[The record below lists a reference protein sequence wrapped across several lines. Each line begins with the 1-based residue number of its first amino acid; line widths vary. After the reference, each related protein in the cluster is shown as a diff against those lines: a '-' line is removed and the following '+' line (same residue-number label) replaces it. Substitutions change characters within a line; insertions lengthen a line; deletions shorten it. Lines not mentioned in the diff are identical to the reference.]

1 MVLIAII
8 ILLII
13 IFLLIYKLIKIKKNK
28 PISLE
33 LEKEIMNF
41 MSNIDSVDVR
51 DIEKIDVKKSNDFND
66 DTLDLNELFKTMSL
80 TIVKD
85 KSDYDFGLLRNTKK

>member
-1 MVLIAII
+1 MFLIVCAIA
-8 ILLII
+8 LII
-13 IFLLIYKLIKIKKNK
+13 IALLIYKIKFKKK
-28 PISLE
+28 DFISEE
-33 LEKEIMNF
+33 LEKEIMDF
-41 MSNIDSVDVR
+41 MSTIDSVDVR
-51 DIEKIDVKKSNDFND
+51 DIEKNNVQEINDFND

>member
-1 MVLIAII
+1 M
-8 ILLII
+8 ILFVSITILII
-13 IFLLIYKLIKIKKNK
+13 IFLLVYIIKNIKKEK
-28 PISLE
+28 PISEE
-33 LEKEIMNF
+33 LEKEIIDF

-51 DIEKIDVKKSNDFND
+51 DIEKANSEVLD
-66 DTLDLNELFKTMSL
+66 DTLDLNDLFKTMSL

>member
-1 MVLIAII
+1 MFLIVCAIA
-8 ILLII
+8 LII
-13 IFLLIYKLIKIKKNK
+13 IALLIYKIKFKKK
-28 PISLE
+28 DFISEE
-33 LEKEIMNF
+33 LEKEIMDF
-41 MSNIDSVDVR
+41 MSTIDSVDVR
-51 DIEKIDVKKSNDFND
+51 DIAKNNVQKINDFND

>member
-1 MVLIAII
+1 M
-8 ILLII
+8 ILFVSITILII
-13 IFLLIYKLIKIKKNK
+13 IFLLVYIIKNRKKEK
-28 PISLE
+28 PISEE
-33 LEKEIMNF
+33 LEKEIIDF

-51 DIEKIDVKKSNDFND
+51 DIEKANNEVLD
-66 DTLDLNELFKTMSL
+66 DTLDLNDLFKTMSL

>member
-1 MVLIAII
+1 M
-8 ILLII
+8 ILFVSITILII
-13 IFLLIYKLIKIKKNK
+13 IFLLVYIIKNIKKEK
-28 PISLE
+28 PISEE
-33 LEKEIMNF
+33 LEKEIIDF

-51 DIEKIDVKKSNDFND
+51 DIEKANNEVLD
-66 DTLDLNELFKTMSL
+66 DTLDLNDLFKTMSL

>member
-1 MVLIAII
+1 M
-8 ILLII
+8 ILFISITILII
-13 IFLLIYKLIKIKKNK
+13 IFLLVYIIKNMKKEK
-28 PISLE
+28 PISEE
-33 LEKEIMNF
+33 LEKEIIDF

-51 DIEKIDVKKSNDFND
+51 DIEKANNEVLD
-66 DTLDLNELFKTMSL
+66 DTLDLNDLFKTMSL